1 MLGLLRE
8 LPFQYLLIMRSDK
21 LYDERSILGHIVAGG
36 RSRMVPQEA
45 ICTHLTINHRQGS
58 RKCKH

>member
-36 RSRMVPQEA
+36 RNRSSPRSYLYSLDNKSQA
-45 ICTHLTINHRQGS
+45 R
-58 RKCKH
+58 